1 MLTFM
6 RKHAK
11 NWMMKAVLL
20 IIIVVFIFYFGST
33 GGNRKAEM
41 IALVNDTPV
50 SYGQYRE
57 AYETLLNFYR
67 EQLKGAF
74 TEEVLKSL
82 NLKERAMNQVIEEQV
97 LVARA
102 SEMGIDVTDEEVRS
116 AVTSFPA
123 FQRNGVFDMEQYQ
136 RALRYYRM
144 APEDFE
150 RQQRRALV
158 RSKVGNLV
166 REAAKVSKKETENL
180 FSAQFGKID
189 LEFVKFPVGKGGNA
203 DPGREALEAFFKEK
217 AERFRVPEKIK
228 IRYVAFRGAD
238 YTEAGEI
245 GEEAVL
251 EVYNGGQESF
261 LFEDGNRK
269 PLSKVREEILSFLRN
284 RKGMVRAQEEA
295 RKAYESIYQERNFD
309 EFVKERNLGLLES
322 EWFPRDKVPADL
334 EGVENLTEKLARAEK
349 GDLGPFLRDDKGFYI
364 IEVADIEPSSIP
376 PLDAVK
382 APVIRAY
389 NEEKALEAAKG
400 KAEAFLDEVGKGADF
415 GKAAAGRGL
424 AVSETGL
431 FQPLT
436 AYIPKIGESRELAA
450 SVMELSADNPVAGK
464 AYFSKDGF
472 FVVRLKGRQPF
483 DVGEFA
489 GKEEQ
494 LRKNFLQYK
503 EEELFNAWMSAT
515 KETMSRDG
523 RLKIYAD
530 PSSL

>member
-11 NWMMKAVLL
+11 NWMMKAILV

-41 IALVNDTPV
+41 VALVNETPV

-57 AYETLLNFYR
+57 AYENLLNFYR
-67 EQLKGAF
+67 EQFKGAF

-82 NLKERAMNQVIEEQV
+82 NLKDRALNEVIEQQV

-102 SEMGIDVTDEEVRS
+102 SEMGIDVTDEEVRR

-136 RALRYYRM
+136 RALRYYRLS
-144 APEDFE
+144 PEDFE
-150 RQQRRALV
+150 RQQRRVLV
-158 RSKVGNLV
+158 RSKVGSLV

-180 FSAQFGKID
+180 FAAQFGKID
-189 LEFVKFPVGKGGNA
+189 LEFVKIPVGKDGVA
-203 DPGREALEAFFKEK
+203 DPDRKTLEDFYKEE
-217 AERFRVPEKIK
+217 AERFRVPERIK

-238 YTEAGEI
+238 YTENGEI
-245 GEEAVL
+245 AEEAIL
-251 EVYNGGQESF
+251 EAYNGGQESF
-261 LFEDGNRK
+261 LFENGSRK
-269 PLSKVREEILSFLRN
+269 PLSKVREEILTFLRN
-284 RKGMVRAQEEA
+284 RKGSVKAQEEA
-295 RKAYESIYQERNFD
+295 RKAYESIYQERNL
-309 EFVKERNLGLLES
+309 EEYVKAHNLRLLES
-322 EWFPRDKVPADL
+322 EWFPRDKLPADL

-382 APVIRAY
+382 APVIQAY
-389 NEEKALEAAKG
+389 HKEKALQTAKE
-400 KAEAFLDEVGKGADF
+400 KAEAFLEEVRKGADF
-415 GKAAAGRGL
+415 GKAAAGKGL
-424 AVSETGL
+424 AVSETGF

-436 AYIPKIGESRELAA
+436 AYIPKIGESRELAV
-450 SVMELSADNPVAGK
+450 SLMELSESNPIAGK

-472 FVVRLKGRQPF
+472 FVVRLKKRQPF

-515 KETMSRDG
+515 KEAMIRDG
-523 RLKIYAD
+523 KLKIYAD